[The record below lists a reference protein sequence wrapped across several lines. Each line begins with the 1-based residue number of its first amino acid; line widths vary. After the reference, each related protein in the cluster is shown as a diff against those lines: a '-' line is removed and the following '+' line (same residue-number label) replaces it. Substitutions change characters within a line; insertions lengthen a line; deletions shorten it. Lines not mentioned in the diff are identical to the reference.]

1 MKHLLKFTLTRRFLN
16 KMMLYFLA
24 IISVLTALGVFVDKV
39 VLFFNPS
46 IGETITIN
54 LVNMDQQLFVESST
68 YGYQFDEFARI
79 RLEKRQED
87 FLITSPDQVDD
98 MVLQQLQESI
108 HQYHYQ
114 EQFKQLEL
122 EEQTKFYQIQSVNII
137 EDFERIDDTTQKH
150 HLAFYGITSIYF
162 MMIGFASMIAQEII
176 AEKKAN
182 ILELIGTSVSLK
194 VHYYSKILSG
204 WLSVLMQIGLI
215 GSIVGLGLLLR
226 MAFDNGVGW
235 LQFMQ
240 DIGLLMTPIS
250 SFSDVFTLLNGQ
262 GFLLIKIVVSLVY
275 LFLGILTLQI
285 FLVRLVLR
293 VDTLEEASTIQSP
306 VYIVLLLLYYGAMF
320 LNNPTSMQGGLA
332 LILSFFPFFSMIF
345 MPARILMYPVGFV
358 QIFFSLSLSV
368 GFFVLIL
375 LSTEK
380 FYRAHILEGFHR

>member
-114 EQFKQLEL
+114 EQFNQLEP

-375 LSTEK
+375 LNTEK

>member
-1 MKHLLKFTLTRRFLN
+1 MKHLLKFTLKRRFLN

-24 IISVLTALGVFVDKV
+24 IISVLTLLGVFVDKV

-54 LVNMDQQLFVESST
+54 LMNMDQQLFVETST

-79 RLEKRQED
+79 RLEQRQED
-87 FLITSPDQVDD
+87 FIITSPDQVDD
-98 MVLQQLQESI
+98 LVLQQLQESI

-114 EQFKQLEL
+114 HQFNQLESD
-122 EEQTKFYQIQSVNII
+122 EQAKFFNIQTVNII
-137 EDFERIDDTTQKH
+137 EDFERVDDSSQKH

-235 LQFMQ
+235 LQFMK
-240 DIGLLMTPIS
+240 DIGLLMSPLS
-250 SFSDVFTLLNGQ
+250 SFSEVFTLLQGQ
-262 GFLLIKIVVSLVY
+262 GFLFIKVFLSLIY
-275 LFLGILTLQI
+275 LFIGILTLQI

-293 VDTLEEASTIQSP
+293 VDTVEEAGAIQSP
-306 VYIVLLLLYYGAMF
+306 VYIVLLLLYYGAML
-320 LNNPTSMQGGLA
+320 LNNPSSMQGGLA
-332 LILSFFPFFSMIF
+332 LVLSFFPFFSMIF

-358 QIFFSLSLSV
+358 QIFFSLLLSV
-368 GFFVLIL
+368 GFFVFLL
-375 LSTEK
+375 LSTER